1 MNQYVVGN
9 QYVSPHASSLQLG
22 VDVLLSVYFVMAQLS
37 FPSQVQRKVD
47 ALLKEFA
54 FRKNQSLRSMSEDD
68 SFDGDSEGDMIY
80 DELELIQKA
89 GAADVLPGMAGAVQ
103 ELQKRR
109 SRQIRNKQRGW
120 QESEEGRKMNGFRKT
135 LPAYKERDALLAAIE
150 RNQVMFAKVA
160 WTCELS

>member
-1 MNQYVVGN
+1 
-9 QYVSPHASSLQLG
+9 
-22 VDVLLSVYFVMAQLS
+22 MAQVS

-54 FRKNQSLRSMSEDD
+54 FRKKQGLISVSEGEF
-68 SFDGDSEGDMIY
+68 FDGDSGTDIID

-89 GAADVLPGMAGAVQ
+89 GTADVLPGMASAIQ

-120 QESEEGRKMNGFRKT
+120 QESVEGRKMTEFRKT
-135 LPAYKERDALLAAIE
+135 LPAYKERDALLAAVE
-150 RNQVMFAKVA
+150 RKQVIFEMIALNVRDA
-160 WTCELS
+160 LTY